1 MNLREKIILN
11 ILLLIAVVGTISAQ
25 SKKAFNG
32 KNLEGWVIP
41 ENNIWWH
48 VDKGILEAKSDPEQ
62 KGSILWT
69 EMEYENFIIELDFK
83 FGEGTV
89 DSGVFI
95 RTVKE
100 QIQIGQSGSLKRD
113 MTASPYIAK
122 KGYPVEAKNVKEL
135 LKTDDWNRLKIK
147 AEGNRYTAWLDG
159 NKVMTYES
167 ETAVEKGPI
176 GLQLHPDRDMEI
188 SFKKIKIGVLD

>member
-1 MNLREKIILN
+1 MNLREKLILN

-32 KNLEGWVIP
+32 KNLEGWVVP

-48 VDKGILEAKSDPEQ
+48 VDKGILEAESDPKQ

-69 EMEYENFIIELDFK
+69 EMEYEDFIIELEFK

-135 LKTDDWNRLKIK
+135 LKTDDWNRLKIE
-147 AEGNRYTAWLDG
+147 AVGNRYIAWLDG
-159 NKVMTYES
+159 QKVMTYES

-176 GLQLHPDRDMEI
+176 GLQLHPDRDMKI
-188 SFKKIKIGVLD
+188 SFKKIKIRVLD